1 MQSSEALLIIIP
13 SQKLPVP
20 TGSLC
25 KRYECNNVQREIGFS
40 IVFIDTSLQAR
51 QRSEIISTVRVTKFD
66 NLPRKP

>member
-40 IVFIDTSLQAR
+40 IVFIDTSL
-51 QRSEIISTVRVTKFD
+51 
-66 NLPRKP
+66 